1 MQRLHFYMA
10 IPMKNLLLFGAIGAL
25 LPTGAMA
32 ADLGSMPVSDPGTC
46 AANWDRTYV
55 GAQVGAASMNSNWT
69 IEGIPFAPN
78 EAQLQDSG
86 LVAGVFVGHDK
97 QFDGFILGAEADFNF
112 LDLADSEEF
121 VSGGE
126 GLTIHASVDALGSLR
141 ARVGIPVDC
150 LLFYLTAGVAVGTA
164 NVGYEADSVYL
175 TGSDDHDLMLG
186 GVIGAGIEA
195 MVTDNV
201 GLRLQ
206 GLYYDFGS
214 HAFDGTGISAD
225 VSAAT
230 VTAGVTWKF

>member
-1 MQRLHFYMA
+1 
-10 IPMKNLLLFGAIGAL
+10 MKNILLLGAIGAL

-32 ADLGSMPVSDPGTC
+32 ADLASVPVPVADPPAC

-55 GAQVGAASMNSNWT
+55 GAQVGAASMLSNWT
-69 IEGIPFAPN
+69 IGGIPFAPA
-78 EAQLQDSG
+78 EATLTDSG

-112 LDLADSEEF
+112 LDLADSEEY
-121 VSGGE
+121 VSLGE
-126 GLTIHASVDALGSLR
+126 GLTIHASVNALGSLR

-164 NVGYEADSVYL
+164 NVGYESDSIYL
-175 TGSDDHDLMLG
+175 SRTDSHDLRLG
-186 GVIGAGIEA
+186 GVIGAGVEA

-206 GLYYDFGS
+206 GLYYNFGS
-214 HAFDGTGISAD
+214 HDFDGTDISAD
-225 VSAAT
+225 MSAAAVT
-230 VTAGVTWKF
+230 VGVTWKF

>member
-1 MQRLHFYMA
+1 
-10 IPMKNLLLFGAIGAL
+10 MKHLLLLGAIGAL

-32 ADLGSMPVSDPGTC
+32 ADLGSMPVPVSDPP
-46 AANWDRTYV
+46 AACDGNWDRTYV
-55 GAQVGAASMNSNWT
+55 GAQVGAASMTSNWS
-69 IEGIPFAPN
+69 IEGIPFAPD
-78 EAQLQDSG
+78 EAKLEDSG

-121 VSGGE
+121 FGIGE

-164 NVGYEADSVYL
+164 NVGYESESIYLPESDSY
-175 TGSDDHDLMLG
+175 DLRLG
-186 GVIGAGIEA
+186 GVIGAGIET
-195 MVTDNV
+195 MVTDSV

-206 GLYYDFGS
+206 ALYYNFGS
-214 HAFDGTGISAD
+214 HHFDGNFGTGLSAD

-230 VTAGVTWKF
+230 VTVGVTWKF